1 MEQPTAVE
9 TSTESVNQNSL
20 AIDRKD
26 SFKSKDILFQ
36 KIKDAIESL
45 DATKLR
51 ENFEFLAISDRK
63 AIITLKSVDKE
74 RSKLL
79 LNEVTTLLKGCT
91 HFGQDISLTNV

>member
-1 MEQPTAVE
+1 MEQPTEVE
-9 TSTESVNQNSL
+9 TSTESVIKHSL
-20 AIDRKD
+20 ATDRKD
-26 SFKSKDILFQ
+26 SYKSKEILIQ
-36 KIKDAIESL
+36 KIIDAIESL
-45 DATKLR
+45 DASELR

-79 LNEVTTLLKGCT
+79 INEVTTLLKGCT